1 MNAIGENRHAGKMN
15 AISVYNAFQSYK
27 FSSIINIHNSTY
39 IYIYIYITIY
49 IQCMCVYEYVCT
61 CGERVIL
68 YQRDKNVPKIE

>member
-39 IYIYIYITIY
+39 IYIYIYNYIY
-49 IQCMCVYEYVCT
+49 TMYVC
-61 CGERVIL
+61 I
-68 YQRDKNVPKIE
+68 